1 MNIIGKYTIEE
12 EIGKGKFGTVYK
24 GTKIK
29 DQERIAIKIETNQ
42 DSMKILKHE
51 TSILNYLHRNKCEYI
66 PTVYWFGIY
75 ETFPTLV
82 MTYYKNS
89 LDDYVKYKTIT
100 PKKLDH
106 IMSMILG
113 ILEQIHKHYVIHRDI
128 KPQNIMMKDGE
139 LYIIDFG
146 FATFYLD
153 ENNEHML
160 PNEMPKE
167 FLLGTPKY
175 MSYYIHEGMNP
186 SRRDDLISLGYLYI
200 NIAISFTESGLNDLP
215 WSVPCAVPCAVPCSN
230 IQTPATMQ
238 GMSTEFS
245 RSPTTLRSNV
255 SGSLHDSSE
264 LLRQSSPEL
273 PRSPAPSATAR
284 SKLLD
289 KIPINHISHP
299 KNRERGRLKSWE
311 NIAILCKKDP
321 NLGKIGKFLE
331 RCYNLKYDETI
342 DYGEWTQYFHG

>member
-89 LDDYVKYKTIT
+89 LDDYVKYKTMT

-146 FATFYLD
+146 FATFYVD
-153 ENNEHML
+153 ENNEHVV
-160 PNEMPKE
+160 PNEVPKE

-175 MSYYIHEGMNP
+175 MSYYIHEGLNP

-200 NIAISFTESGLNDLP
+200 NIAISFTESGFSDLP
-215 WSVPCAVPCAVPCSN
+215 WSIPCAVPCAVPCTVPCSN
-230 IQTPATMQ
+230 I
-238 GMSTEFS
+238 
-245 RSPTTLRSNV
+245 
-255 SGSLHDSSE
+255 HDSSE
-264 LLRQSSPEL
+264 LLN
-273 PRSPAPSATAR
+273 
-284 SKLLD
+284 

-311 NIAILCKKDP
+311 NIDILCKKDP
-321 NLGKIGKFLE
+321 NFGKIGKFLE
-331 RCYNLKYDETI
+331 KCYNLKYDETI
-342 DYGEWTQYFHG
+342 DYGEWIQYFHG